1 MIQPIQPT
9 VKILVNEAT
18 FEFTIQQLQQALV
31 DAIPDFCKHEDIE
44 APTELADMVRTMVVG
59 GASMFMNN
67 LLFFV
72 YGERAPK
79 IPLRADKLP
88 YLTMAVVDIVIG
100 ALLNYEVQIHAEE
113 VPDRDGVFRVTSY
126 TAQPLPARPAG
137 AMADCQP
144 CAEAAAAA
152 ANAGHG
158 DQRDGG
164 EASGPSRAII
174 PATAE

>member
-1 MIQPIQPT
+1 MTQPT
-9 VKILVNEAT
+9 VKILINDAT

-31 DAIPDFCKHEDIE
+31 AAIPDFCKHENIE
-44 APTELADMVRTMVVG
+44 APNELTDMIRTMVVS

-67 LLFFV
+67 LMFFV

-137 AMADCQP
+137 TVADCQP
-144 CAEAAAAA
+144 CAEQAAAA
-152 ANAGHG
+152 ANASAGE
-158 DQRDGG
+158 QRDGG
-164 EASGPSRAII
+164 APSGPTRAII